1 MSKHPVTQA
10 RTGRLALYLGVVALA
25 GTGLC
30 ASAQA
35 MTLSQ
40 YGHNLKQDAVDAGH
54 AVVRVGKQTGHGVV
68 HAATTVGH
76 DVAGGVKHGYHA
88 TKDALN
94 KKH

>member
-1 MSKHPVTQA
+1 MSKHPVTRIRA
-10 RTGRLALYLGVVALA
+10 ARLALSLGVVALG

-40 YGHNLKQDAVDAGH
+40 YGHNIKEDAAGAGH
-54 AVVRVGKQTGHGVV
+54 AIVRVGKQTGHGVV
-68 HAATTVGH
+68 HAAKTVGH

-88 TKDALN
+88 TKDALS